1 MYTIT
6 YKIRGDYDDMYFL
19 FDSASTPVGS
29 SNQYEIA
36 FGGDPS
42 GIEIE
47 DQWREDIGYSVNAV
61 AKGGTRTNIKPGQ
74 RVWIRKLTDMSG
86 GWSGS
91 TTQSFILEANDQ
103 TVNVT

>member
-1 MYTIT
+1 
-6 YKIRGDYDDMYFL
+6 MYFL

-36 FGGDPS
+36 FGGDLS
-42 GIEIE
+42 GIEIK

-61 AKGGTRTNIKPGQ
+61 AKGGTRTYLKAGD
-74 RVWIRKLTDMSG
+74 RVWIRKMTGVGTS
-86 GWSGS
+86 WNGS

>member
-6 YKIRGDYDDMYFL
+6 YKIRGDFDDMYFL

-42 GIEIE
+42 GTEIE
-47 DQWREDIGYSVNAV
+47 NNWREDIGYSVNAV

>member
-1 MYTIT
+1 
-6 YKIRGDYDDMYFL
+6 MYFL
-19 FDSASTPVGS
+19 FDSNSTPAGGS
-29 SNQYEIA
+29 ETYEVA

-42 GIEIE
+42 GNEFE
-47 DQWREDIGYSVNAV
+47 DSWRANTGYSVNAV
-61 AKGGTRTNIKPGQ
+61 SKGGTRVNVQPGQ
-74 RVWIRKLTDMSG
+74 RVWIRKLSNMSG